1 MHILIP
7 ATRYTREINIT
18 VGRNFYGEPAFSL
31 STHDSVRGH
40 GDGLFIFA
48 VNFRP
53 WSLPDFIYYNATQR
67 MDTAAS
73 VRSKLWRFI

>member
-1 MHILIP
+1 MRISIP
-7 ATRYTREINIT
+7 ATRFTREINIT
-18 VGRNFYGEPAFSL
+18 AGRNFYGEPAFSI

-53 WSLPDFIYYNATQR
+53 RSLPGFVYYNATQR
-67 MDTAAS
+67 MDADKFI
-73 VRSKLWRFI
+73 RIKPWRFI